1 MTAAAITFSGMI
13 LIACAGGIF
22 FFFAR
27 QKEENY
33 EL

>member
-22 FFFAR
+22 FFL
-27 QKEENY
+27 QDKKKTMSY
-33 EL
+33 K